1 MNFPE
6 RQPLPPQYGAGRTG
20 TDGGIRRRHSRRL
33 GQSRLR
39 QDGDG
44 SEKSQ
49 STLAAQKK
57 NTALLLCDMTA
68 PMMPC
73 ICPPSELEVDKSLGS
88 IFAAQRISVNLI
100 KHNLTTLKRLPH
112 LTMLGLRKKEN
123 EYTYAPCTKQ
133 QAEELIRGLL
143 RRIGLRAAHL
153 AHADDVRIETQSDI
167 QQCDLINA
175 LALIFTVAGLRVNN
189 RIRHPA
195 VMLTDELEF
204 S

>member
-1 MNFPE
+1 MVVRDVILIE
-6 RQPLPPQYGAGRTG
+6 LVKSAASVRQDLAFRDVGDAPLLVLQLAAV
-20 TDGGIRRRHSRRL
+20 DHNGIRLGDISHEGIVRGIHSAFAERHHAAV
-33 GQSRLR
+33 G
-39 QDGDG
+39 
-44 SEKSQ
+44 
-49 STLAAQKK
+49 TLAGIGV
-57 NTALLLCDMTA
+57 N
-68 PMMPC
+68 
-73 ICPPSELEVDKSLGS
+73 GS
-88 IFAAQRISVNLI
+88 QHRNA
-100 KHNLTTLKRLPH
+100 HT
-112 LTMLGLRKKEN
+112 G
-123 EYTYAPCTKQ
+123 
-133 QAEELIRGLL
+133 GLL